1 MYLILEQILLPNFN
15 LAHRIQRK
23 INTFRKEKV
32 LFETNMKLYIMRFE
46 KIKIWEGV
54 ASRKK
59 VITKDYY
66 LKF

>member
-1 MYLILEQILLPNFN
+1 MYLILTQIQPHIFN
-15 LAHRIQRK
+15 LAHRIRRN
-23 INTFRKEKV
+23 INTLQKEKT
-32 LFETNMKLYIMRFE
+32 LFETSMKLCNMRFE

-54 ASRKK
+54 ASHKK

>member
-1 MYLILEQILLPNFN
+1 MYLILTQIHSYIFN
-15 LAHRIQRK
+15 LVHRIRKK
-23 INTFRKEKV
+23 INTLKKEET
-32 LFETNMKLYIMRFE
+32 LFETNMKLCNMRFE

>member
-1 MYLILEQILLPNFN
+1 MYLILAQIHSHNFN

-23 INTFRKEKV
+23 INTLKKEK
-32 LFETNMKLYIMRFE
+32 TNLQLRNIIFE